1 MLHAHSD
8 HHDHPIIPFQSEM
21 VPLFLLM
28 SDLGLVDT
36 HAAIV
41 LPAMITPFAV
51 FSSART

>member
-1 MLHAHSD
+1 
-8 HHDHPIIPFQSEM
+8 M
-21 VPLFLLM
+21 VPLYLLM

-41 LPAMITPFAV
+41 LPAMITRSRC